1 MATVATARRVLATT
15 ARRAAPRTFASD
27 AYLGAELETSTLPN
41 GIVVTTT
48 APGAP
53 LTCVG
58 ISVGRGA
65 SHGPRGAALAASL
78 NAFKTAQG
86 RTDLRIQRDLEVAG
100 SAPYSIFD
108 AHRSVTV
115 CTQNVVTRAA
125 PCVADAFGAAVLAA
139 GVGRDALT
147 AWEFEETKASPF
159 ALNALER
166 HAALEDQV
174 ASAAY
179 GKAYQALGRAA
190 DLQALSST
198 DVDAWLAED
207 APITAVG
214 LGMEHASM
222 VSLAQNVLGDL
233 AARPGATATY
243 PAFQA
248 GGVVAISG
256 GAGCAIAVP
265 APADVA
271 LARVLAT
278 AVGGSVSQGLV
289 VVSGADKEA
298 CTVQLQALG
307 DVAAAKAAA
316 ASALLDLAPED
327 LAALVAGGQDP
338 SALYAAILALEDAA
352 VTEAH
357 AAATAQAP
365 AAAIAA

>member
-41 GIVVTTT
+41 GVVVTTT

-65 SHGPRGAALAASL
+65 AHGPRGAALAASL
-78 NAFKTAQG
+78 NAFKTARG

-108 AHRSVTV
+108 AHRTVTV

-139 GVGRDALT
+139 GIGRDALT
-147 AWEFEETKASPF
+147 AWEFEETKVSPF

-166 HAALEDQV
+166 HASLEDQV

-179 GKAYQALGRAA
+179 GKAYQALGSAA

-222 VSLAQNVLGDL
+222 MSLAQNMLGDL
-233 AARPGATATY
+233 AARPSTTNKY

-248 GGVVAISG
+248 GGVVALSG

-316 ASALLDLAPED
+316 ASALLELAPED

-352 VTEAH
+352 VSKAH